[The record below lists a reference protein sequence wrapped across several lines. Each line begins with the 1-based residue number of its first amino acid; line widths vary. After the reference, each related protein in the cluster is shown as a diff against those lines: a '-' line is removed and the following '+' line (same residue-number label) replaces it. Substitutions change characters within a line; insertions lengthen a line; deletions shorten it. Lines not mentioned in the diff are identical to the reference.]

1 MVLGMIAKFSTTSYG
16 LSVIWLQTKIPLKKK
31 HWASGQKESKVGKI
45 TQKGAASG
53 S

>member
-1 MVLGMIAKFSTTSYG
+1 MVLGMIANFSTTSYG
-16 LSVIWLQTKIPLKKK
+16 LSLIWLQTKIPEKKK

-45 TQKGAASG
+45 TEKDAACG